1 MRGTTRSA
9 DKVAAIEAAGAEAH
23 LGDPDRVATLTPA
36 FEHAGVALILLGSA
50 AGSSAALAELHGPRL
65 EMLLS
70 RMLDTTIRGIV
81 YEAAGTV
88 DGEVLGAGAE
98 MVRRVCRD
106 SLIPHE
112 ILDVD
117 TTDPVRWT
125 AAAAAA
131 ADGVLAGPY

>member
-1 MRGTTRSA
+1 M
-9 DKVAAIEAAGAEAH
+9 
-23 LGDPDRVATLTPA
+23 ATLTAA
-36 FEHAGVALILLGSA
+36 FEHAGVACILLGSA
-50 AGSSAALAELHGPRL
+50 AGSPERLAELHGSRL

-88 DGEVLGAGAE
+88 DGPVLSAGAE
-98 MVRRVCRD
+98 MVRSVCRD

-117 TTDPVRWT
+117 PGDHARWT
-125 AAAAAA
+125 AAATAAVDA
-131 ADGVLAGPY
+131 VLAGPSA